1 VTGQL
6 RASPTALVIERVNGK
21 RIGAEVNASGKIE
34 WPEDEPRAELHIDA
48 TALPLDKALY
58 LTVPKSVRESWDA
71 VKVTGTT
78 DMKLDLRL
86 GYDSA
91 VGSASADAKGA
102 DTKKRSAEA
111 DPAKATKVNGDSVHL
126 VLSPRQMSMTPSV
139 MPYRLDD
146 LQGTI
151 EVTDENVT
159 IPALSARHGK
169 AGVKLAG
176 RGTLTDKPVWDLAIN
191 AADVQVDD
199 EFRKALPASAR
210 TLVQSM
216 DISGA
221 IDIFCPNLSY
231 RAGAGPKG
239 DDTPDIDFSSKV
251 VLKNAGMTAGVPMG
265 EMNGQIDLS
274 GAVRAGT
281 VSELTGSVDIASL
294 TVAKRS
300 AKNFHLDLSKTPG
313 APEIRIDRMQSELA
327 GGEMAGQVTMTFPDK
342 GPSKYA
348 LALVLRNADIKQM
361 AGKFEENIS
370 GQMNASL
377 SLEGNWNNDAQRRG
391 RGDVTVSG
399 KNMVRIP
406 LLLGLLQVTNLTLPT
421 NNPFNEGTARYSVDG
436 KRVTFEAIQLRS
448 ADNLMRGS
456 GWLDFGSKAVRMSF
470 YSDNP
475 AIARVPVVGE
485 LASGFK
491 QELLQFQVRG
501 TLEDPKVSASSF
513 NTVTTT
519 VDEVFKEK

>member
-1 VTGQL
+1 
-6 RASPTALVIERVNGK
+6 
-21 RIGAEVNASGKIE
+21 
-34 WPEDEPRAELHIDA
+34 
-48 TALPLDKALY
+48 
-58 LTVPKSVRESWDA
+58 
-71 VKVTGTT
+71 
-78 DMKLDLRL
+78 
-86 GYDSA
+86 
-91 VGSASADAKGA
+91 
-102 DTKKRSAEA
+102 
-111 DPAKATKVNGDSVHL
+111 
-126 VLSPRQMSMTPSV
+126 
-139 MPYRLDD
+139 
-146 LQGTI
+146 
-151 EVTDENVT
+151 
-159 IPALSARHGK
+159 
-169 AGVKLAG
+169 
-176 RGTLTDKPVWDLAIN
+176 
-191 AADVQVDD
+191 
-199 EFRKALPASAR
+199 
-210 TLVQSM
+210 
-216 DISGA
+216 
-221 IDIFCPNLSY
+221 
-231 RAGAGPKG
+231 
-239 DDTPDIDFSSKV
+239 
-251 VLKNAGMTAGVPMG
+251 
-265 EMNGQIDLS
+265 
-274 GAVRAGT
+274 
-281 VSELTGSVDIASL
+281 
-294 TVAKRS
+294 
-300 AKNFHLDLSKTPG
+300 
-313 APEIRIDRMQSELA
+313 
-327 GGEMAGQVTMTFPDK
+327 
-342 GPSKYA
+342 
-348 LALVLRNADIKQM
+348 VLRNADIKQM